1 MKQRM
6 RESLINGEND
16 SMSVRE
22 KEERRE
28 IELEKRNER
37 EKYRKEW

>member
-1 MKQRM
+1 VKQRM